1 MHIPVA
7 KKLPGYFE
15 LLSLIEV
22 TSKTQGLKAISKARW
37 PTGEGMTRIL
47 IIIGFMI
54 CGFIWGGI
62 PTGYIVVK
70 WIKGIDIRS
79 RGSGNIGATN
89 VRRVLGT
96 PWFFGVLL
104 LDAFKGALPILLTLQ
119 IPHLSGFER
128 VIVAACV
135 IGGNLFSPWLG
146 FKGGKGIGTGLG
158 VFIILAPIPML
169 VSLMVFA
176 VFLFAFN
183 YVSLASILA
192 AVTLPIAIFSI
203 ESFSG
208 INHDTPL
215 LVFTIVVA
223 AALISVHHTNISNI
237 IHGTEHKFFT
247 HEK

>member
-1 MHIPVA
+1 
-7 KKLPGYFE
+7 
-15 LLSLIEV
+15 
-22 TSKTQGLKAISKARW
+22 
-37 PTGEGMTRIL
+37 MTRIL

-54 CGFIWGGI
+54 CCFIWGGV

-79 RGSGNIGATN
+79 QGSGNIGATN

-104 LDAFKGALPILLTLQ
+104 LDAFKGALPMLLTLP
-119 IPHLSGFER
+119 ILYFSSIER

-158 VFIILAPIPML
+158 VFIVLAPIPML
-169 VSLMVFA
+169 VSLMVFVA
-176 VFLFAFN
+176 FLFAFN

-192 AVTLPIAIFSI
+192 AVTLPVAILSI
-203 ESFSG
+203 DSFRG
-208 INHDTPL
+208 ISQDTSL
-215 LVFTIVVA
+215 LVFTIILA

-247 HEK
+247 HEE